1 MSSHSH
7 GASQGR
13 PKGEK
18 SRHAAESLAHQEAI
32 TMPLL
37 QGLLQWKDFQEIV
50 IHLMDETL
58 AALCGSHASFTWK
71 ASFRADRPE
80 VKHVGRLSEMLS
92 SLQKVGLLL
101 KAEKRQLL
109 QRSVNFL

>member
-1 MSSHSH
+1 MRRNM
-7 GASQGR
+7 QCNR
-13 PKGEK
+13 LLK
-18 SRHAAESLAHQEAI
+18 SKYSTANNRESKNE
-32 TMPLL
+32 
-37 QGLLQWKDFQEIV
+37 
-50 IHLMDETL
+50 HLMDKAL

-101 KAEKRQLL
+101 KAEKTTTATEERE
-109 QRSVNFL
+109 FLVTLWFHRTA